1 MLNLYCS
8 RPLKPA
14 LKIAFGTLV
23 IYAIVWVG
31 SFHFHDELE
40 RPLLLAVN
48 RSSQVPGLNA
58 LMILVT
64 DFSVPYVA
72 VLLSLWGLGAEALE
86 RGWVRART
94 LEIAFPVVGCSIALW
109 LSIWFVPTY
118 TEWTAPLA
126 TSVLAIA
133 GLTFAGRSYR
143 RLPPETLSRF
153 RRVFWL
159 SVLSILIVEACI
171 ELLVWHTP
179 FRPRPFA
186 HENALWNSALLVV
199 PDEYVRHGNSYVSG
213 HAATLFALL
222 TPFIW
227 AVRRTSLKILLL
239 AWATLHAVSRV
250 YVAAH
255 FPYCVVMASFLGAS
269 VATLLVWATVGMN
282 PRAKWARAETGS
294 YQGRERSRIGAES

>member
-1 MLNLYCS
+1 
-8 RPLKPA
+8 
-14 LKIAFGTLV
+14 
-23 IYAIVWVG
+23 
-31 SFHFHDELE
+31 
-40 RPLLLAVN
+40 
-48 RSSQVPGLNA
+48 
-58 LMILVT
+58 MILVT

-94 LEIAFPVVGCSIALW
+94 LEIAFPAIGCAIALW
-109 LSIWFVPTY
+109 LSIRFLPTY

-126 TSVLAIA
+126 TAVLAIV
-133 GLTFAGRSYR
+133 GLSFAARSYR
-143 RLPPETLSRF
+143 RWPAESLRRF
-153 RRVFWL
+153 RRAFWL
-159 SVLSILIVEACI
+159 SALSILIVEACI

-239 AWATLHAVSRV
+239 AWAALHAFSRV

-255 FPYCVVMASFLGAS
+255 FPYCVFMASFLGAS
-269 VATLLVWATVGMN
+269 VPTLLVWATAGVNG
-282 PRAKWARAETGS
+282 RARTSAAAPAYEG
-294 YQGRERSRIGAES
+294 SRIGAES

>member
-1 MLNLYCS
+1 MK
-8 RPLKPA
+8 PTLKV
-14 LKIAFGTLV
+14 AFGTLV
-23 IYAIVWVG
+23 IYAIVWAG

-48 RSSQVPGLNA
+48 HSSKLPGLNA

-72 VLLSLWGLGAEALE
+72 VLLSLWGLGAEAVE

-94 LEIAFPVVGCSIALW
+94 LEIALPVVGCAIALW
-109 LSIWFVPTY
+109 LSISFLPTY
-118 TEWTAPLA
+118 TEWMAPLA
-126 TSVLAIA
+126 TSLLAIA
-133 GLTFAGRSYR
+133 GLFWAGRSYR
-143 RLPPETLSRF
+143 RLPPETLGRL
-153 RRVFWL
+153 RRAFWL
-159 SVLSILIVEACI
+159 SVLSILLVEACI

-186 HENALWNSALLVV
+186 HENALWNSALLAV

-213 HAATLFALL
+213 HAAALFALL

-227 AVRRTSLKILLL
+227 AVRRTSLKLLL
-239 AWATLHAVSRV
+239 FAWATLHAVSRV

-255 FPYCVVMASFLGAS
+255 FPYCVAMASFLGAS
-269 VATLLVWATVGMN
+269 VATLLVWATVGVN
-282 PRAKWARAETGS
+282 ARA
-294 YQGRERSRIGAES
+294 RW

>member
-1 MLNLYCS
+1 MPRFGSSSLLHVGFVPFE
-8 RPLKPA
+8 PLKPT
-14 LKIAFGTLV
+14 LKVAFGTLV
-23 IYAIVWVG
+23 IYAIVWAG

-48 RSSQVPGLNA
+48 HSSKLPGLNA

-72 VLLSLWGLGAEALE
+72 VLLSLWGLGAEAVE

-94 LEIAFPVVGCSIALW
+94 LEIALPVVGCAIALW
-109 LSIWFVPTY
+109 LSISF
-118 TEWTAPLA
+118 L
-126 TSVLAIA
+126 
-133 GLTFAGRSYR
+133 
-143 RLPPETLSRF
+143 
-153 RRVFWL
+153 L
-159 SVLSILIVEACI
+159 SVLSILLVEACI

-186 HENALWNSALLVV
+186 HENALGNSALLAV

-213 HAATLFALL
+213 HAAALFALL

-227 AVRRTSLKILLL
+227 AVRRTSLKLLL
-239 AWATLHAVSRV
+239 FAWATLHAVSRV

-255 FPYCVVMASFLGAS
+255 FPYCVAMASFLGAS
-269 VATLLVWATVGMN
+269 VATLLVWATVGVN
-282 PRAKWARAETGS
+282 ARARWAPAES
-294 YQGRERSRIGAES
+294 LAYRERERSGIGAES